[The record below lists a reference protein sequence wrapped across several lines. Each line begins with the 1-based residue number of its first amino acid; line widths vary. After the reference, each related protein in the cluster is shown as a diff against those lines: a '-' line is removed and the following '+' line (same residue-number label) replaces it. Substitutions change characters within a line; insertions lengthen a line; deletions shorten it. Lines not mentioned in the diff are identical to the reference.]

1 MFNIILKPG
10 KLLKGPTE
18 QHPSKI
24 TGPQSNKVIKTQKSK
39 NSKEKINNFIK
50 DHLDYNQDVDLDDTV
65 PNHWTNPNESCE
77 RTPKDIWWIQDNL
90 EERVHEK

>member
-24 TGPQSNKVIKTQKSK
+24 TSPQSNKVIKTQKSK
-39 NSKEKINNFIK
+39 NSKGKIDNFIK
-50 DHLDYNQDVDLDDTV
+50 NHLNYN
-65 PNHWTNPNESCE
+65 
-77 RTPKDIWWIQDNL
+77 
-90 EERVHEK
+90 